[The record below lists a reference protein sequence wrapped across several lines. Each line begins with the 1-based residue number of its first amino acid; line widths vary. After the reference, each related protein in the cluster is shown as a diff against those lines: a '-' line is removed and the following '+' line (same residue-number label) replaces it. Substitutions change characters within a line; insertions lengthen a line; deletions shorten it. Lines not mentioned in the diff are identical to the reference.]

1 MRILFMGTPEFAVPS
16 LKILLV
22 EHDVVAVVT
31 QPDRRSGRGQKYRFS
46 PIKQV
51 ALDHDIPVLQPERI
65 SEPDVM
71 AELESYQADLFVV
84 VAFGQKIPDRL
95 LAAPRFGCVNV
106 HSSLLPKFRGA
117 APINKAIVEGEKI
130 TGVTTMYMGSGWDD
144 GDIIL
149 QAEEPISAKD
159 TAGSLHDRLM
169 VKGAELL
176 GETVRQIAAGTAPRT
191 RQDHEQATFAFK
203 LTKQDGLVDFS
214 RPAPELDRLI
224 RGMNP
229 WPVAQTLI
237 GDETVKIWA
246 ASPSRK
252 EGKVGEILALDEQG
266 LLVACGEG
274 SLVLEQVQRPNGKV
288 ISGLDFANGLRLT
301 VGDFLER

>member
-176 GETVRQIAAGTAPRT
+176 GETIRQIAAGTAPRT